1 MLTFLH
7 CYTDELWK
15 GYEINGLIGKG
26 FGVRFPQSK
35 PLPDNEKF
43 NVLAAKNGK
52 LYDFVKQNRCPLYI
66 DRLQGGIYIDDYEYD
81 SELLGEYERILGDDF
96 LGLQMHEWL
105 SNYRG
110 DVVNKLGDLP
120 AEEWTEQGIEAHI
133 RKKYSYGHILLE
145 SMTVGEMARAGKP
158 TSWRDIYRNMTD
170 IYRERLQKYKKLVPV
185 DSYYM
190 MYPFEAELG
199 AKIIMPEVGA
209 QTRDMRLQ
217 MSFARGVTKAYG
229 IKLGAYYEP
238 WGGEPFSACNYHKNS
253 KNEWNLYG
261 ADFPFETKGE
271 NGGSSRSLQW
281 RMLLYAYLCG
291 AEYISE
297 EWGGYNTFL
306 DCEEYK
312 LSEYGLVKKRFLD
325 FVDKYSDI
333 GEKITPVAV
342 VISNDLPCYTI
353 GDKKDMLFGFP
364 LEGDEA
370 ALYSRV
376 RDGVDMIFS
385 NACPMVGGRREI
397 NTLTNSRIPDAV
409 DMLNE
414 GDGSA
419 LENYKY
425 LVDLTGDAAFAQRHN
440 NCISPEAVAQ
450 TLRGLLPCRVEGE
463 AHYLI
468 NKCGDGGYYLTVF
481 NHSGVVRSLEEGEYV
496 LPEATHTVAVELDKG
511 HTLTP
516 LEGSK
521 NITFED
527 GKYYITL
534 EGGDYFFGRF

>member
-26 FGVRFPQSK
+26 FGIRFPQSK

-52 LYDFVKQNRCPLYI
+52 LYNFVKQNRCPLYI

-81 SELLGEYERILGDDF
+81 AELLDEYERILGDDF
-96 LGLQMHEWL
+96 LGFQMHEWL

-120 AEEWTEQGIEAHI
+120 AEEWTAQGIEAHI

-145 SMTVGEMARAGKP
+145 SMTISEMARAGKP

-170 IYRERLQKYKKLVPV
+170 IYRARLQKYKKLVPV

-209 QTRDMRLQ
+209 QIRDMRLQ

-271 NGGSSRSLQW
+271 SGGSSRSLQW
-281 RMLLYAYLCG
+281 RILLYAYLCG

-333 GEKITPVAV
+333 GEKIAPVAA

-376 RDGVDMIFS
+376 REGVNMIFS
-385 NACPMVGGRREI
+385 NAYPMVGGRREI

-419 LENYKY
+419 LEKYEY
-425 LVDLTGDAAFAQRHN
+425 LVDLTGDTAFSQHHN
-440 NCISPEAVAQ
+440 NCIAPENIGQ
-450 TLRGLLPCRVEGE
+450 ILRELLPCRVEGE

-468 NKCGDGGYYLTVF
+468 NKRGDDGYYLTVF

-496 LPEATHTVAVELDKG
+496 LPEATHTVAVELNEG
-511 HTLTP
+511 YRLTP